1 MGFVYVFENKLLLY
15 SRVIIGNIF
24 VCLYYINICT
34 YLDYKWNS
42 DLKIQSNL
50 CKILCIYW
58 RRYHFASLIIK
69 TFFCYIRFFKNKF
82 IHTISLFFTKK
93 VFPPQNSSINVFV
106 SLCNIKRDISE
117 KHFLRIIIIHSRNN
131 TSYYSTLK
139 YYKILL
145 TS

>member
-1 MGFVYVFENKLLLY
+1 MG
-15 SRVIIGNIF
+15 
-24 VCLYYINICT
+24 YYINICT

-69 TFFCYIRFFKNKF
+69 TFLLYKIFQEQVHSHNQP
-82 IHTISLFFTKK
+82 LFH
-93 VFPPQNSSINVFV
+93 
-106 SLCNIKRDISE
+106 IKRDISE
-117 KHFLRIIIIHSRNN
+117 KHFLRIIIVHSRNN

-139 YYKILL
+139 YYKRLP
-145 TS
+145 TSQYKNNVT

>member
-1 MGFVYVFENKLLLY
+1 MG
-15 SRVIIGNIF
+15 
-24 VCLYYINICT
+24 YYINICT

-42 DLKIQSNL
+42 DLKIRSNL

-69 TFFCYIRFFKNKF
+69 TFLLYKIFQEQVHSHNQPLFHEEN
-82 IHTISLFFTKK
+82 IS
-93 VFPPQNSSINVFV
+93 PQNSSINVFF
-106 SLCNIKRDISE
+106 SPCNIKRDISE

-139 YYKILL
+139 YYKILP

>member
-1 MGFVYVFENKLLLY
+1 MGFVYVFENILLLY

-24 VCLYYINICT
+24 VLYKIFQEQVHSHNQPLFHEENI
-34 YLDYKWNS
+34 S
-42 DLKIQSNL
+42 
-50 CKILCIYW
+50 
-58 RRYHFASLIIK
+58 
-69 TFFCYIRFFKNKF
+69 
-82 IHTISLFFTKK
+82 
-93 VFPPQNSSINVFV
+93 PQNSSINVFSL

-139 YYKILL
+139 YYKILP

>member
-1 MGFVYVFENKLLLY
+1 MGKMQNNLCIKLFVSNGDAIILQASKSKLFLLY
-15 SRVIIGNIF
+15 KIFQEQVHSHNQPLFHEENISPSKF
-24 VCLYYINICT
+24 VH
-34 YLDYKWNS
+34 
-42 DLKIQSNL
+42 Q
-50 CKILCIYW
+50 
-58 RRYHFASLIIK
+58 
-69 TFFCYIRFFKNKF
+69 RFF
-82 IHTISLFFTKK
+82 
-93 VFPPQNSSINVFV
+93 

>member
-1 MGFVYVFENKLLLY
+1 MG
-15 SRVIIGNIF
+15 
-24 VCLYYINICT
+24 

-50 CKILCIYW
+50 CIKFFVSIGDAIILQASQSKLFLLYKIFQEQVHSHNQPLF
-58 RRYHFASLIIK
+58 HEE
-69 TFFCYIRFFKNKF
+69 N
-82 IHTISLFFTKK
+82 ISPST
-93 VFPPQNSSINVFV
+93 INVF
-106 SLCNIKRDISE
+106 SLCNIKRDISG

-139 YYKILL
+139 YYKILP

>member
-69 TFFCYIRFFKNKF
+69 TFLLYKIFQEQVHSHNQPF
-82 IHTISLFFTKK
+82 FFTKK
-93 VFPPQNSSINVFV
+93 IFPSKFIHQRFF

-117 KHFLRIIIIHSRNN
+117 KHFLRIMFIHSRNN